1 MVLKMC
7 KSAKYFLMFDH
18 IHWFVLKFNTV
29 NANEVV
35 DYLLLAARK
44 ATDIWFSLF
53 SFPLF

>member
-1 MVLKMC
+1 
-7 KSAKYFLMFDH
+7 MFDC
-18 IHWFVLKFNTV
+18 IHWFDLKFNTV

-35 DYLLLAARK
+35 EYPHLAVRK

>member
-1 MVLKMC
+1 
-7 KSAKYFLMFDH
+7 MFDH